1 MKRIIDTELHLGTNI
16 TGKRI
21 RQLRKKRKLSQ
32 TQLSAQLETMAV
44 YVCRGSIS
52 RIENGV
58 RFVTDIELQALA
70 KVLDV
75 SVEELFKEDS
85 EI

>member
-21 RQLRKKRKLSQ
+21 RQLRKKRKVSQ